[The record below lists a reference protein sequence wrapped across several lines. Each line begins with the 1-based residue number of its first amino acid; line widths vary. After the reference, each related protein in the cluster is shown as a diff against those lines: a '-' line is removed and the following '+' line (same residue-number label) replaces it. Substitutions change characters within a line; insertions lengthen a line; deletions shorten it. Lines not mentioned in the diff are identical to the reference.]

1 MNDCKNM
8 YLINDVIVL
17 IKAFKHFRELTE
29 KKWCVSQVVLDSQS
43 SKQRL
48 CIKYIKKKKEEKTV
62 PMLQEMKKVILLFSH
77 CKTAKTYKIEIG
89 NSFQLKTT
97 FHPIKL
103 LLSKKVVE

>member
-17 IKAFKHFRELTE
+17 IKAFKHFRKLTE

-48 CIKYIKKKKEEKTV
+48 CIKYIKKKRRKDSSNVAGNEESNSSFLALQNCQNVQNWNRQFV
-62 PMLQEMKKVILLFSH
+62 P
-77 CKTAKTYKIEIG
+77 T
-89 NSFQLKTT
+89 
-97 FHPIKL
+97 
-103 LLSKKVVE
+103 

>member
-48 CIKYIKKKKEEKTV
+48 CIKYIKKKRRKDSSNVAGNEESNSSFLALQNCQNVQNWNRQFV
-62 PMLQEMKKVILLFSH
+62 P
-77 CKTAKTYKIEIG
+77 T
-89 NSFQLKTT
+89 
-97 FHPIKL
+97 
-103 LLSKKVVE
+103 